1 MITKGHDVAGVTLVG
16 VVHADA
22 GLNFPDFRAAERTFQ
37 LLAQVAGRAGRG
49 AKPGRV
55 LVQTRQPDHPSLIA
69 ATQHDF
75 ESFARTELRLRQ
87 ELGYP
92 PFGRLARIVVEGAA
106 AAVERR
112 AAALAQ
118 RLIAAADRI
127 DAARR
132 PQILGP
138 APAPLE
144 RLRGRDRSQLL
155 IKANDHRTLAQ
166 VLDATGIEP
175 STGSSATTLRVVVD
189 VDPMSML

>member
-1 MITKGHDVAGVTLVG
+1 MVAKGHDAPGVT
-16 VVHADA
+16 ADRRHPRRRVA
-22 GLNFPDFRAAERTFQ
+22 AFPDFRAAERTFQ

-69 ATQHDF
+69 ATRHDF
-75 ESFARTELRLRQ
+75 ASFARTELLLRQ

-92 PFGRLARIVVEGAA
+92 ALRTSGAHRRRGLRRTTSRVA
-106 AAVERR
+106 RR
-112 AAALAQ
+112 ALAE
-118 RLIAAADRI
+118 RLIAAAGRV

-138 APAPLE
+138 APAPIE

-155 IKANDHRTLAQ
+155 IKAADHRTLAQ
-166 VLDATGIEP
+166 VLDAAGRSI
-175 STGSSATTLRVVVD
+175 GSPDRATRRCASSL
-189 VDPMSML
+189 M

>member
-1 MITKGHDVAGVTLVG
+1 MVAKGHDAPGVTLIG
-16 VVHADA
+16 VILADA
-22 GLNFPDFRAAERTFQ
+22 SLHFPDFRAAERTFQ

-69 ATQHDF
+69 ATRHDF
-75 ESFARTELRLRQ
+75 ASFARTELLLRQ

-106 AAVERR
+106 DEVARR

-138 APAPLE
+138 APAPIE
-144 RLRGRDRSQLL
+144 RLRGRERSQLL
-155 IKANDHRTLAQ
+155 IKAADHRTLAQ
-166 VLDATGIEP
+166 VLDAAGIDRVA
-175 STGSSATTLRVVVD
+175 GSSDATLRVVVD
-189 VDPMSML
+189 VDPISML